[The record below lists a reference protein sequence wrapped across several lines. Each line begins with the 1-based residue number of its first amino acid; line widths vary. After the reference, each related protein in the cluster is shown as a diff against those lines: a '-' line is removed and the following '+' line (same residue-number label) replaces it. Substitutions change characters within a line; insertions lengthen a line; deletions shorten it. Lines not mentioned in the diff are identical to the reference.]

1 MVNAGHNLTAKAAE
15 PVLHRIRCYLWI
27 ACTSYYSTSSPSPA
41 TSQPSA
47 QCSVAGSMNG
57 IDVGKV
63 KGQMHSLAFGQAMAA
78 AAEDYKRVRGPNA

>member
-1 MVNAGHNLTAKAAE
+1 
-15 PVLHRIRCYLWI
+15 
-27 ACTSYYSTSSPSPA
+27 
-41 TSQPSA
+41 
-47 QCSVAGSMNG
+47 MNG